1 MKLKLIVSALG
12 LVLGSSLPVLATASS
27 NVSTT
32 SSTTKAA
39 SQDSKS
45 VMQIELQRK
54 ALQELFHDHWEYN
67 LKIHPEFA
75 SMLGDKR
82 YNDQLTDFSDT
93 AFAAEHLANTQFLM
107 RLLKINVHGLSE
119 QEQLSHR
126 LLKMQLQEAIAGQRF
141 PARQMQLWQNSGIHL
156 DTAELVGMLSFA
168 NLKDYE
174 DYLAR
179 LNKYPALF
187 DQHIAQLRK
196 GIQNK
201 WTPPQFLIE
210 KIARQCEEVAAMD
223 AATSPFTQ
231 SLKQFPASISKEDQ
245 ARLSAAITKAV
256 QEKLLPSYKKLAQ
269 FVSKEYLP
277 HGRKH
282 EGVWDVPN
290 GAAFYQYQ
298 ANASTTTTMKPE
310 QIHQI
315 GLNEVARIEKQ
326 MLGVAQKLG
335 FTDLKSFNAA
345 ILKNPQLHPSSRKSI
360 LDLYEKYTAQM
371 EAQLPKLFGRL
382 PKAKMKVMAV
392 EEFREKEAPGAS
404 YNAPAID
411 GSRPGHVM
419 VNTGDFENRLTL
431 SIETTTLHEGLPGHH
446 MQIAIAQELE
456 GLPAFRQNA
465 GYNAYVE
472 GWALYSERLGQE
484 LGFFQDPY
492 SYYGHLQDEMLRAIR
507 LVVDTGLHHK
517 KWTRQQV
524 VDFFR
529 NHSGIEEVEIQSE
542 TDRYIAW
549 PGQALGYKIGQL
561 KILELRAYAS
571 KELGNKFDIRAFH
584 DEVLGSGA
592 LPLQV
597 LDERIKAWV
606 VQQKKAK

>member
-1 MKLKLIVSALG
+1 
-12 LVLGSSLPVLATASS
+12 
-27 NVSTT
+27 
-32 SSTTKAA
+32 
-39 SQDSKS
+39 
-45 VMQIELQRK
+45 
-54 ALQELFHDHWEYN
+54 
-67 LKIHPEFA
+67 
-75 SMLGDKR
+75 
-82 YNDQLTDFSDT
+82 
-93 AFAAEHLANTQFLM
+93 
-107 RLLKINVHGLSE
+107 
-119 QEQLSHR
+119 
-126 LLKMQLQEAIAGQRF
+126 
-141 PARQMQLWQNSGIHL
+141 
-156 DTAELVGMLSFA
+156 
-168 NLKDYE
+168 
-174 DYLAR
+174 
-179 LNKYPALF
+179 
-187 DQHIAQLRK
+187 
-196 GIQNK
+196 
-201 WTPPQFLIE
+201 
-210 KIARQCEEVAAMD
+210 
-223 AATSPFTQ
+223 
-231 SLKQFPASISKEDQ
+231 
-245 ARLSAAITKAV
+245 
-256 QEKLLPSYKKLAQ
+256 
-269 FVSKEYLP
+269 
-277 HGRKH
+277 
-282 EGVWDVPN
+282 
-290 GAAFYQYQ
+290 
-298 ANASTTTTMKPE
+298 
-310 QIHQI
+310 
-315 GLNEVARIEKQ
+315 

-335 FTDLKSFNAA
+335 FSDLKSFNAA